1 MTDTYMRVSMLN
13 RDYEKTIDTLSKDG
27 QVSRGTDHYLEKI
40 RDIKSIDDFLGDYEV
55 YSYAMKA
62 FGLDD
67 MIYAKAYMR
76 KVLEEGIS
84 DSKSFANQLTDQRF
98 KEFATVFNFASHGD
112 ATTSFEKA
120 QQGVVDKYLEQTLE
134 TREGQENTGVQ
145 LALYFQKKAASITSP
160 MELLG
165 DRALAEVARTI
176 AGIPEEAAGADIDW
190 LSETIA
196 DRIDIDK
203 MSDPDYVGE
212 LVQRFS
218 ILYDLNHET
227 TSTAAPN
234 ILISSNRNAIVGMDE
249 DLLMSLQGLQLGGI

>member
-13 RDYEKTIDTLSKDG
+13 RDYEKTIETLSKDG
-27 QVSRGTDHYLEKI
+27 QVSRETENYLEKI
-40 RDIKSIDDFLGDYEV
+40 RDIKTIDDFLDDYEV
-55 YSYAMKA
+55 FSYAMTA

-76 KVLEEGIS
+76 KVLEEGVS
-84 DSKSFANQLTDQRF
+84 DSESFANQLTDLRF
-98 KEFATVFNFASHGD
+98 QEFATVFDFASYGE
-112 ATTSFEKA
+112 ATTSFEKT

-134 TREGQENTGVQ
+134 TQEGEENVGVQ
-145 LALYFQKKAASITSP
+145 LALYFQKKAADITSP

-165 DRALAEVARTI
+165 DEALAEVARTI

-196 DRIDIDK
+196 GRIDIDQL
-203 MSDPDYVGE
+203 SDPEYVDE

-218 ILYDLNHET
+218 ILYDLNNDT
-227 TSTAAPN
+227 TSTEVPN
-234 ILISSNRNAIVGMDE
+234 ILISSSNTIVDLDE